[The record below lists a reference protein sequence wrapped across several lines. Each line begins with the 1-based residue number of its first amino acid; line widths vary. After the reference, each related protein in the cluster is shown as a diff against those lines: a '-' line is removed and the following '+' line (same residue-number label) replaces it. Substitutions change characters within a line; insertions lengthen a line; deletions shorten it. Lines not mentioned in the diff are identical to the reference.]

1 MVGQGN
7 KRKQEQIKALKP
19 LDGGSR
25 RQIWR
30 TQQRKQWQRY
40 KTRGAE
46 LAQAEVQ
53 LAVAAILKPFL
64 AQEEKQEPGE
74 GWTISEEG
82 LERLTQRGWPEP
94 TLLVGRYA
102 GRALM
107 DFLKSGKE
115 GTVLFPWAE
124 PTAGHVME
132 ALDRTDDIPLLIP
145 SIHMYRANGKTITK
159 DYWVTMRI
167 ASEDKAET

>member
-19 LDGGSR
+19 LDGGNR
-25 RQIWR
+25 RQIWG
-30 TQQRKQWQRY
+30 TPQRKQWQRY

-53 LAVAAILKPFL
+53 LAVAASLKPFL
-64 AQEEKQEPGE
+64 AQDEKQKPGE

-82 LERLTQRGWPEP
+82 LERHSAWLPEP

-107 DFLKSGKE
+107 DFLSQARRE
-115 GTVLFPWAE
+115 PYSFP
-124 PTAGHVME
+124 G
-132 ALDRTDDIPLLIP
+132 P
-145 SIHMYRANGKTITK
+145 SLRQDM
-159 DYWVTMRI
+159 
-167 ASEDKAET
+167 